1 MYKDP
6 FIISSIILAFS
17 FFFILI
23 CNLKLKNKWIRITF
37 LILSIAYLVSIFV
50 FDNNFITDLLTSL
63 ITYIWYPNYL
73 IFVTIII
80 ISIIVL
86 LITLFKKKMK
96 LKYKIINY
104 LLFCFMFAIY
114 IIYLRQGID
123 TSLYSEL
130 YSKISLIILRTASI
144 FFLGWLIITIIF
156 KIGDKYEK

>member
-1 MYKDP
+1 MFKDP
-6 FIISSIILAFS
+6 FVISSIILAFS

-73 IFVTIII
+73 IFVTIVI
-80 ISIIVL
+80 ISIIIL

>member
-1 MYKDP
+1 MFKDP
-6 FIISSIILAFS
+6 FVISSIILAFS

-23 CNLKLKNKWIRITF
+23 CNLKLKNKWFKIIF
-37 LILSIAYLVSIFV
+37 LILSIAYLVAIFI

-80 ISIIVL
+80 ISIIIL

-144 FFLGWLIITIIF
+144 FFLGWLIVTIIF

>member
-1 MYKDP
+1 MFKDP
-6 FIISSIILAFS
+6 FVISSIILAFS